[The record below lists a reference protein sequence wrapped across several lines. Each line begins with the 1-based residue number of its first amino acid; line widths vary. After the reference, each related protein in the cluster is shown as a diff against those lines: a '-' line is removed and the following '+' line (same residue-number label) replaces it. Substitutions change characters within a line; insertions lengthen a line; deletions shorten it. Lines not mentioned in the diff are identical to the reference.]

1 MQPRRCFA
9 PVAIMLASALCAV
22 PIASAVAQAPAAS
35 DTIVQLAVNPASRT
49 DTPFVTL
56 LDELQFRLE
65 PDGRNT
71 RRRRQVIQLLTDAA
85 ARAKSEQSFSFSP
98 SHQTFT
104 LHWVRV
110 LRPDGTVVSDHPA
123 QEQDADVP
131 AAMNN
136 PVYQEQKIRRLS
148 LAGLTAGAI
157 LDLSWTVEEKA
168 PYRAGDFY
176 DLRFVNSPVEIIRFR
191 YALDVPES
199 FTPRIREHNV
209 RVRPTEVVQSGRRV
223 TLWTASNLPRVRAE
237 PFLAD
242 SNDVVQSITVS
253 PPGSWNDIAQWY
265 QTLASDRYTL
275 TPAVAHTIDSI
286 VGAAPAKSQTDT
298 IRALHRW
305 VAQDIRYLS
314 VALGIG
320 GYQPRTPEQVLSTG
334 FGDCKDKATLFV
346 AALRKYGIEANPV
359 LLSSNGSTD
368 RNTPSIFQF
377 DHAIAAVRN
386 GDQWVFTDL
395 TAEAIPYGVLP
406 PSYQG
411 GMGLIVLRDGRGE
424 QVTLPAAP
432 PDSNTSTI
440 RVLGTL
446 LADGSVTVRVTDQ
459 ATGTSALRT
468 RQAFYAPMEAA
479 QRAGALRA
487 LGAAY
492 FKDGTADSLITFNGR
507 DLNAD
512 ARISFRAQAA
522 NALRTVGTIKLFTMP
537 TALRGPAQNYGTL
550 ATSLQAAPPRKFT
563 IDVSRLLGATTSVTE
578 FELTLPAG
586 WTAELPKDVT
596 STSIA
601 GKYQTHYSLQDRVLR
616 ITRTVQG
623 ARGVYAPQRIGE
635 IIAWLKTVAAD
646 DVEFIQL
653 TPPS

>member
-1 MQPRRCFA
+1 MQPGRCFV
-9 PVAIMLASALCAV
+9 PVAAMLASALCTV
-22 PIASAVAQAPAAS
+22 PFASATAQASAAS
-35 DTIVQLAVNPASRT
+35 DTIVQLAVTPASPT
-49 DTPFVTL
+49 DAPFITL

-110 LRPDGTVVSDHPA
+110 LRPDGTVISDHPA

-148 LAGLTAGAI
+148 LAGLTAGTI

-176 DLRFVNSPVEIIRFR
+176 DQRFVNSPVEIVRFR

-199 FTPRIREHNV
+199 FMPRIREHNV
-209 RVRPTEVVQSGRRV
+209 RVRPTETVQAGRRV
-223 TLWTASNLPRVRAE
+223 TLWTANNLARVRAE
-237 PFLAD
+237 PFFAD

-265 QTLASDRYTL
+265 QTLASGRYAL
-275 TPAVAHTIDSI
+275 TPAIARTVDSI
-286 VGAAPAKSQTDT
+286 VGAAHAKSQVDT

-320 GYQPRTPEQVLSTG
+320 GYQPRTPEQVLRTG

-346 AALRKYGIEANPV
+346 AALRKYGIDANPV

-377 DHAIAAVRN
+377 DHAIAAVRS
-386 GDQWVFTDL
+386 GDHWMFTDL
-395 TAEAIPYGVLP
+395 TAESIPYGVLP

-424 QVTLPAAP
+424 QVTLPASP

-440 RVLGTL
+440 RVIGTL
-446 LADGSVTVRVTDQ
+446 LADGSVTVRVTDH

-492 FKDGTADSLITFNGR
+492 FKDGTADSLTTFNGR

-512 ARISFRAQAA
+512 ALINFRAQAT
-522 NALRTVGTIKLFTMP
+522 NALRTVGRIKLFTMP
-537 TALRGPAQNYGTL
+537 TALRGPAQNFGTL
-550 ATSLQAAPPRKFT
+550 ATNLLAAPPRKFT
-563 IDVSRLLGATTSVTE
+563 IDVNRLLGATTSITE

-601 GKYQTHYSLQDRVLR
+601 GKYQTGYSLQDGVLR

-653 TPPS
+653 MPPP